1 VPGLDQAA
9 APALQP
15 LYAAA
20 RTETL
25 GHVDQ
30 LKIVQ
35 PEKAEES
42 AQELLHAVCPMIA

>member
-9 APALQP
+9 APTLPPFHAP
-15 LYAAA
+15 A
-20 RTETL
+20 RTETQ

-35 PEKAEES
+35 PEKTEES
-42 AQELLHAVCPMIA
+42 AQELFHAVCPMIA